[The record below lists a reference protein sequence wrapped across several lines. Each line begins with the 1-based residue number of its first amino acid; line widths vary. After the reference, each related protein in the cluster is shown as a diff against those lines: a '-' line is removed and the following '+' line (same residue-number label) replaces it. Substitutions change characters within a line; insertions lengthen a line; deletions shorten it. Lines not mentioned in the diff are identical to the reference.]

1 MVGAQTYKADHLHAL
16 LEKHIQTT
24 PSSQNNMPPSRPQS
38 PTSSLKKEQAIEH
51 IETAALEP
59 TYLEG
64 FPLLVGKSEEELAI
78 LNKKVLKKLDW
89 KFLPCITAM
98 LLMK

>member
-1 MVGAQTYKADHLHAL
+1 
-16 LEKHIQTT
+16 
-24 PSSQNNMPPSRPQS
+24 
-38 PTSSLKKEQAIEH
+38 LKNEQAIEH
-51 IETAALEP
+51 VKTAAVEP